1 VEKVEMP
8 VEFMSPLTFPTKL
21 LEFTIPSAIVT
32 PVPTLSVEKVEMPVE
47 FISPVTLPVKVPEK
61 LGEVIIPV
69 VFTFPVS
76 ASTDNPFPVR
86 GSDQLVKN
94 NLEYGSYTNIRSRR
108 NISDINN
115 PSINGNLLDSSHFTT
130 ITIKCRGTYN
140 SSRGIN
146 SNSRTNFYIT
156 IKSRNSGDCQ
166 ILAVTSPVIFAV
178 P

>member
-1 VEKVEMP
+1 MP

-76 ASTDNPFPVR
+76 ASTDNPFPMR
-86 GSDQLVKN
+86 GSIPTCK
-94 NLEYGSYTNIRSRR
+94 E
-108 NISDINN
+108 
-115 PSINGNLLDSSHFTT
+115 
-130 ITIKCRGTYN
+130 
-140 SSRGIN
+140 
-146 SNSRTNFYIT
+146 
-156 IKSRNSGDCQ
+156 
-166 ILAVTSPVIFAV
+166 
-178 P
+178 